1 MIPRRLAL
9 VCCLAFSA
17 WVAARSADSEA
28 LLFAYFTQ
36 NGADGLHLAWSD
48 DGFRWEK
55 LVGGAS
61 VLRPTIGAK
70 EKLIRDPSVARGPD
84 GVFHVVWTSGWWEH
98 GIGYASTRDFVH
110 WSTPREISVM
120 ARESAARNCWAPEI
134 VWDPDAAEFLI
145 LWATTIPGCFSAGA
159 ESSENGLNHRIYYT
173 ATKDFATFTPARVLF
188 DFGFSAIDATLLKVG
203 RDWHLFF
210 KDETRYPQPAK
221 NLLHA
226 IGANP
231 RGPFTHVSPPFSPA
245 KLWVEG
251 PSVVCV
257 GDEYLLYFDAYI
269 EKHYGVLRSRDLAHW
284 EDATRQLR
292 LPDEGTPQ
300 RPRHGTVI
308 AVPREIVTALQQLKL
323 AP

>member
-1 MIPRRLAL
+1 MMLCRFVLLCALAL
-9 VCCLAFSA
+9 DSVI
-17 WVAARSADSEA
+17 AARAAEPEA

-36 NGADGLHLAWSD
+36 NGADGLHLAWSE
-48 DGFRWEK
+48 DGFMWEK

-61 VLRPTIGAK
+61 VLRPSIGAK

-84 GVFHVVWTSGWWEH
+84 GTFHVVWTSGWWEH
-98 GIGYASTRDFVH
+98 GIGYASTQDFIH
-110 WSTPREISVM
+110 WSTPREIPVM

-134 VWDPDAAEFLI
+134 VWDPDASEFLI

-159 ESSENGLNHRIYYT
+159 ESSEDGLNHRIYYT
-173 ATKDFATFTPARVLF
+173 ATKDFTTFTPARALF

-226 IGANP
+226 TGASA
-231 RGPFTHVSPPFSPA
+231 RGPFTLHSAPFSPA

-251 PSVVCV
+251 PSIVRV
-257 GDEYLLYFDAYI
+257 GGEYLCYFDAYI
-269 EKHYGVLRSRDLAHW
+269 EKHYGVLRSQDLEHW
-284 EDATRQLR
+284 EHATRLLR

-300 RPRHGTVI
+300 RPRHGTI
-308 AVPREIVTALQQLKL
+308 LAVPREIISGLQQLRQ